1 MVIFAGLSVKRS
13 PNSQMLKV
21 MLASGLVMTRSGW
34 DTLSGPTCRA
44 DCSSS
49 VPATAAAASAYTGQR
64 VSIPPMPDVASVW
77 VAVFRNVAIRA
88 HASAAAIAKTAA
100 RRAGEPRIPAAAS
113 TAIAPPDANTA
124 DSHCAVSGAG
134 VPARRLGHR
143 QEHRQCRADGQYGG
157 PRGAGH
163 VLADPHP
170 AQHQDED
177 QLSDEDGLD
186 HRQLAVVQGEGL
198 EGERTR
204 RSDPAG
210 QPQRLPEQ
218 VADQAPAPL
227 PLRRAGARRVLRHQV
242 DRVGES
248 GGQGEYH
255 GEGHAPAPVPSAMP
269 ASAQVLPGVPRQE
282 LGPSLGEPSH
292 ELCRERWPGPGKQ
305 HDTDQRDAEP
315 DGRRL
320 LHPRTRCR

>member
-1 MVIFAGLSVKRS
+1 
-13 PNSQMLKV
+13 
-21 MLASGLVMTRSGW
+21 
-34 DTLSGPTCRA
+34 
-44 DCSSS
+44 
-49 VPATAAAASAYTGQR
+49 AYTGQR

-134 VPARRLGHR
+134 CPPAGSATVRNTASAAQTASTAAHAARATSRRI
-143 QEHRQCRADGQYGG
+143 
-157 PRGAGH
+157 
-163 VLADPHP
+163 HP
-170 AQHQDED
+170 QGED
-177 QLSDEDGLD
+177 QLSEEDGLNP
-186 HRQLAVVQGEGL
+186 RQLAVVRGEGL
-198 EGERTR
+198 EGEPTR

-248 GGQGEYH
+248 GGQGEPH

-269 ASAQVLPGVPRQE
+269 AQPERRASDGS
-282 LGPSLGEPSH
+282 SLGGEA
-292 ELCRERWPGPGKQ
+292 GN
-305 HDTDQRDAEP
+305 HDVVGGGTLGA
-315 DGRRL
+315 GWT
-320 LHPRTRCR
+320 HG